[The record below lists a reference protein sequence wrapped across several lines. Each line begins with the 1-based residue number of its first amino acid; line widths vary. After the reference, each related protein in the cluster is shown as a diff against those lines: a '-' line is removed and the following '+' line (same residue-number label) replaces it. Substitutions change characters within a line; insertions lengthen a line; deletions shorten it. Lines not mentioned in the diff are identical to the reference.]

1 MLTGA
6 RKDDDVKKV
15 GKLFNARNWWREAMI
30 CLSFTDWITIV
41 MKIQNPRLQLCILY
55 MIKEDIQL
63 IGKEQKGTE

>member
-6 RKDDDVKKV
+6 RKDDDVKQV
-15 GKLFNARNWWREAMI
+15 SKLFNARNWWREAMI